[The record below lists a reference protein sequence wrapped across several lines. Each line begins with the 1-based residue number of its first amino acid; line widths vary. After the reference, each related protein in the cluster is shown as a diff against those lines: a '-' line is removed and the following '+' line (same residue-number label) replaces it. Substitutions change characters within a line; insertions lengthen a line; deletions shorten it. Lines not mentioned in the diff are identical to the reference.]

1 MFELQE
7 AMFSDDDPDKDDESD
22 EEEEKEEKNDQTCSK
37 VGPDRNEMELN
48 TRLKLELNLCHKLKS
63 SNIYIFATWFCKP
76 LIL

>member
-48 TRLKLELNLCHKLKS
+48 TRLKL
-63 SNIYIFATWFCKP
+63 
-76 LIL
+76 